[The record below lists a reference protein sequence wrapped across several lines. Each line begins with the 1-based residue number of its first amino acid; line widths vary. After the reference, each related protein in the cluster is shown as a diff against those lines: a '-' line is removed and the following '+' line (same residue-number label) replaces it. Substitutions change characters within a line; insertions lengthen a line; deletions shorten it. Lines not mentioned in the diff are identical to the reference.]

1 MGHGADLLT
10 IDITGDHMSYAIT
23 ARALRGST
31 RAAVPAPFPRPSFPC
46 PAQTQSECAADKPHS
61 ISIKS
66 YAMQKA

>member
-31 RAAVPAPFPRPSFPC
+31 RAAVPAPFPAIPHFH
-46 PAQTQSECAADKPHS
+46 AQPKRRASALQISRTQSA
-61 ISIKS
+61 
-66 YAMQKA
+66 

>member
-23 ARALRGST
+23 ARALRGSI
-31 RAAVPAPFPRPSFPC
+31 RAAVPAPFPAPFPC
-46 PAQTQSECAADKPHS
+46 SAQTQSECAADKPHS